1 MYSRRHEQFGRLKS
15 IVRLV
20 PFSRVTCDR
29 RKQRTGWAWGG
40 QMGEGAV
47 RRARAQGTPSTR
59 TLDDGANATPM
70 APITHAEV
78 TKYLKMPGVLQVGSG
93 GARSDSPARP
103 GWRRGRRGRRASP
116 SIAPPGS
123 CSPSTPTKTPPS
135 RSSQPMRL
143 RAGKRVGSTSGHP
156 WASGRARRLCPSD
169 R

>member
-116 SIAPPGS
+116 SIAPPGQLFAVDADKD
-123 CSPSTPTKTPPS
+123 PSIPLEPAHAP
-135 RSSQPMRL
+135 
-143 RAGKRVGSTSGHP
+143 AGRKAGWKHIGTSMGERP
-156 WASGRARRLCPSD
+156 RPQIVPQ
-169 R
+169 